1 MIMNVIVNITNF
13 CKIIIMDQ
21 SLFGAFAKH
30 IPESYP
36 RNNVERKKIF
46 LEIKEKLKK
55 NKSKYG
61 VNKIEFFY
69 ISLLEHEWI
78 IIFEAV
84 NAHVIES
91 LCIDAGIC
99 SFNTIK
105 TVTLKKYEDIQH
117 KVTK

>member
-1 MIMNVIVNITNF
+1 
-13 CKIIIMDQ
+13 MDQ

-30 IPESYP
+30 SPESCP
-36 RNNVERKKIF
+36 LNNFESKKIF
-46 LEIKEKLKK
+46 LEIKDKLKK

-61 VNKIEFFY
+61 VNKIESFY
-69 ISLLEHEWI
+69 MSVLEHEWI

-84 NAHVIES
+84 DAHDIES
-91 LCIDAGIC
+91 LCIDAGIA

-105 TVTLKKYEDIQH
+105 IVALKKYEDIQH